1 MIKERWNDHFSI
13 GTVYGEIFRNFKRI
27 GRISIHDFYRRNK
40 DTRLGFLWNILTP
53 LIQVLIYWFVFGI
66 GLRSGKPI
74 AQGGTQYD
82 YLVWLFTGLFTFQ
95 SHHRGFYTRL
105 RGAIIDGANCIYV
118 KYSLISKMKIPLSI
132 LSVTSVLTALLMS
145 LPSFAIVFLFL
156 LLNGSF
162 AALPQLVNLLYFIA
176 ASVLHFIGLS
186 LVTSALSMVSRDFH
200 RLLTS
205 FMRVFMFLSPI
216 FWSME
221 HMPEWS
227 RIYLKLNPLYHLM
240 DIFRA
245 GCLTGYAAHP
255 LLGAHGSVSRCRS
268 GDPYEIPLKFPLFC
282 TALNG

>member
-1 MIKERWNDHFSI
+1 MTIFRSI

-82 YLVWLFTGLFTFQ
+82 YLVWLFTGLFTWI
-95 SHHRGFYTRL
+95 YL

-156 LLNGSF
+156 LHKAVLGAF
-162 AALPQLVNLLYFIA
+162 AEDARA
-176 ASVLHFIGLS
+176 G
-186 LVTSALSMVSRDFH
+186 
-200 RLLTS
+200 
-205 FMRVFMFLSPI
+205 
-216 FWSME
+216 
-221 HMPEWS
+221 
-227 RIYLKLNPLYHLM
+227 IYLGGQQVDGVMRGIIAGRIEKRDVPIPRKLRNCFCGILLGPQQG
-240 DIFRA
+240 DP
-245 GCLTGYAAHP
+245 P
-255 LLGAHGSVSRCRS
+255 LLAKLALINENQLLFLYRLAAEG
-268 GDPYEIPLKFPLFC
+268 GDQ
-282 TALNG
+282 AV

>member
-1 MIKERWNDHFSI
+1 MTIFRSI

-82 YLVWLFTGLFTFQ
+82 YLVWLFTGLFTWI
-95 SHHRGFYTRL
+95 YL

-186 LVTSALSMVSRDFH
+186 LVTSALSMVSRDCH
-200 RLLTS
+200 RRLTS
-205 FMRVFMFLSPI
+205 IMRVFLFLSPI

-245 GCLTGYAAHP
+245 GCLTGYHASWKLAIP
-255 LLGAHGSVSRCRS
+255 FWALTAVYLVAGAVIHMKYRS
-268 GDPYEIPLKFPLFC
+268 NFHYF
-282 TALNG
+282 AQR